1 VGREDDETGEVTIIG
16 QRTLVS
22 EATLARDRAYLVVI
36 AGANV
41 GEMFPVGGGLVIGR
55 GADADIRVMDDEI
68 SRRHARIAVL
78 GKDILVEDLGSKN
91 GTFLNGTPVRRKAL
105 SDGDKIQIGATTV
118 LRFSVHDRLEESFQR
133 QMYESAL
140 RDPLTRAY
148 NRKYLLDRLQ
158 SELAYAQRHASP
170 LSLLLFDVDHFKRI
184 NDSYGHPAGDA
195 VLVGLA
201 RHVLRIIRT
210 EDVFSRYGG
219 EEFAILSRGIPL
231 DGAARFAER
240 LRSAIEGYPVI
251 HEGVRMTVTISV
263 GVTAVPQAQVEQPNE
278 LVVLADRALYQAK
291 HEGRNRVCVMTA

>member
-1 VGREDDETGEVTIIG
+1 MGREDDETGEVTIIG

>member
-1 VGREDDETGEVTIIG
+1 MAREDDETGEVTIIG
-16 QRTLVS
+16 QRALVS
-22 EATLARDRAYLVVI
+22 EATLQRDRAYLVVI

-41 GEMFPVGGGLVIGR
+41 GEMYPVGGGLVIGR

-91 GTFLNGTPVRRKAL
+91 GTFLNGTAVRRKAL
-105 SDGDKIQIGATTV
+105 QDGDKIQVGATTV

-133 QMYESAL
+133 HMYESAL

-184 NDSYGHPAGDA
+184 NDTYGHPAGDA
-195 VLVGLA
+195 VLVGLS

-219 EEFAILSRGIPL
+219 EEFGILSRGIPL
-231 DGAARFAER
+231 DGASRFAER
-240 LRSAIEGYPVI
+240 LRTAIEGYPI
-251 HEGVRMTVTISV
+251 MHDGVRITVTVSV
-263 GVTAVPQAQVEQPNE
+263 GVTAVPQAKVEDPSE

-291 HEGRNRVCVMTA
+291 HQGRNRVCVVI